1 MMGIIDNVNNKCEL
15 LLSLSILAG
24 IILHKSYGKVDILC
38 HNIHINPRIMK
49 VKINFEMCPLPFII
63 SNIDKN

>member
-24 IILHKSYGKVDILC
+24 IILHKLYGKVDILC

-49 VKINFEMCPLPFII
+49 VKVKI
-63 SNIDKN
+63 